1 MQLVDEFFSVEDLRE
16 WVSRDG
22 VEHVAY
28 RLWDDEFFGQYDEE
42 DIVLEI
48 QKILGICGV

>member
-1 MQLVDEFFSVEDLRE
+1 MQLVDEYRSVEDIRE

-22 VEHVAY
+22 VEEVAY

-42 DIVLEI
+42 EIVQEI
-48 QKILGICGV
+48 LKILGISGL